1 MGALPELLAPE
12 LRRILYALDLPQAG
26 RRYLRRAVNVP
37 RGLANASKV
46 KMGDIE
52 SSVEPVPG

>member
-12 LRRILYALDLPQAG
+12 LRSILYALDLRQAG
-26 RRYLRRAVNVP
+26 GRHLRRAVNVL
-37 RGLANASKV
+37 RGLSNASKV

-52 SSVEPVPG
+52 FSVEPVSG

>member
-12 LRRILYALDLPQAG
+12 LRRILYALDLPQADG
-26 RRYLRRAVNVP
+26 RHLRQAVNVP
-37 RGLANASKV
+37 RGLANASNV

-52 SSVEPVPG
+52 FSVEPAPG